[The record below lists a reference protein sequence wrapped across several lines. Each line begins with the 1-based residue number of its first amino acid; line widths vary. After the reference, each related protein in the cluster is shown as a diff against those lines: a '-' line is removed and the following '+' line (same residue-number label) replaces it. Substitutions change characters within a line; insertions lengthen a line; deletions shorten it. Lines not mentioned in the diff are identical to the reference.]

1 MKPNVKLP
9 LLALAPLALLTS
21 CAFFSTNGS
30 GGVSTGEKIET
41 VSDNITGS
49 FTMETSDGT
58 WTKSGGIYT
67 ISSAGTYVLSG
78 KLEGQIYIAAADEDK
93 VELDLNGVS
102 ITYGE
107 NSPIFVESADEVK
120 IKALKGTSNFVHDTR
135 AEQSEESDVQGPG
148 AIYAKADLKLAG
160 QGGLTIEAA
169 YNNGVHTNK
178 DLEIKNLTLV
188 SSAPNNAVKGND
200 SISILSG
207 NVTAISYSGDGL
219 KTTSTDLSSSSA
231 QRGNVDI
238 SGGKVLVYAGGD
250 GIDASYDVNVYRG
263 IDEDDGSLL
272 NPSLTIYTNKYSPYS
287 SASVL
292 SGAMVDYLGA
302 PGQGGPGGGG
312 GIPGEDGKVTDKA
325 DGSAKGIKAANSINV
340 SGGSITVNAYDDG
353 LHANYGEAFD
363 SGAKGVGDI
372 IITGG
377 SVNVAAS
384 DDGLHADR
392 YLKLAGGAVTVST
405 SHEGLEGNQ
414 IIVTSGR
421 HVVYASDDGVNA
433 GQGSSTA
440 GLSALIDVSGGYL
453 FAAVASSGDTDGID
467 SNGKYRQSGG
477 TVIACG
483 PNNMNAAALDT
494 DGATSVTGGS
504 LSLFGAMGT
513 TPSTTL
519 TKSSKSGSYGNKA
532 YEVTFALGTVA
543 TEALPQGSSY
553 SSCTAFSELGAIS
566 SIA

>member
-1 MKPNVKLP
+1 MNLHFNIDYQ
-9 LLALAPLALLTS
+9 A
-21 CAFFSTNGS
+21 AF
-30 GGVSTGEKIET
+30 GEKIET

-49 FTMETSDGT
+49 FTMETRDGT

-78 KLEGQIYIAAADEDK
+78 KLEGQIYIAAADEDE

-272 NPSLTIYTNKYSPYS
+272 N
-287 SASVL
+287 
-292 SGAMVDYLGA
+292 
-302 PGQGGPGGGG
+302 
-312 GIPGEDGKVTDKA
+312 
-325 DGSAKGIKAANSINV
+325 
-340 SGGSITVNAYDDG
+340 
-353 LHANYGEAFD
+353 
-363 SGAKGVGDI
+363 
-372 IITGG
+372 
-377 SVNVAAS
+377 
-384 DDGLHADR
+384 
-392 YLKLAGGAVTVST
+392 
-405 SHEGLEGNQ
+405 SHG
-414 IIVTSGR
+414 
-421 HVVYASDDGVNA
+421 
-433 GQGSSTA
+433 
-440 GLSALIDVSGGYL
+440 
-453 FAAVASSGDTDGID
+453 
-467 SNGKYRQSGG
+467 
-477 TVIACG
+477 
-483 PNNMNAAALDT
+483 
-494 DGATSVTGGS
+494 
-504 LSLFGAMGT
+504 
-513 TPSTTL
+513 
-519 TKSSKSGSYGNKA
+519 
-532 YEVTFALGTVA
+532 
-543 TEALPQGSSY
+543 
-553 SSCTAFSELGAIS
+553 
-566 SIA
+566 